1 MGEVFG
7 TSPLVLLDVDDHDW
21 LILMATA
28 RVLKND
34 ADERERQ
41 RRREQGDIGTL

>member
-41 RRREQGDIGTL
+41 RRKEQGDIGTL